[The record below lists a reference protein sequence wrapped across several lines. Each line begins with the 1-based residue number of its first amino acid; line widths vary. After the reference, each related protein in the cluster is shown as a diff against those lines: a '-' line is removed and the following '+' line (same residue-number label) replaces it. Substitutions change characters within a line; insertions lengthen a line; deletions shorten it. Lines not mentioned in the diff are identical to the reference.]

1 MKDEIENATDDPT
14 SGLEWSRGIFVNPG
28 EKIGGSGS
36 TSRIDEGT
44 SSIDRFSWLKNRHKW
59 DWWQKSR
66 QPRQPWASTAANINT
81 NKSNTNSHLQRN
93 RRRRRRRRLVTASW
107 KILIYFLGH
116 CKYIHS
122 DCYKFMLMES
132 FYYYWVYKY
141 YEFCTTYVV
150 CT

>member
-28 EKIGGSGS
+28 EKIGSGS

-66 QPRQPWASTAANINT
+66 QPRQPWASTANN
-81 NKSNTNSHLQRN
+81 NKNNSHLQRN
-93 RRRRRRRRLVTASW
+93 RRRRRRRRLVTAS
-107 KILIYFLGH
+107 
-116 CKYIHS
+116 
-122 DCYKFMLMES
+122 
-132 FYYYWVYKY
+132 
-141 YEFCTTYVV
+141 
-150 CT
+150 